1 MAWFYLFIAS
11 FGEIFGVTSI
21 HLFLNTKTWRWLFS
35 VIVVFSFGFYFLA
48 LALREI
54 PLGPASAVWPGIG
67 ATGAVL
73 AGIICFGEQ
82 ATVGRRI
89 CLTCCIVGAAGLKL
103 LS

>member
-21 HLFLNTKTWRWLFS
+21 NLFLNTKKWRWLFS

-48 LALREI
+48 LAMREI
-54 PLGPASAVWPGIG
+54 FLGTAYAVWTGIG
-67 ATGAVL
+67 ATGTVL
-73 AGIICFGEQ
+73 AGIIFFGEK
-82 ATVGRRI
+82 ASLGRMI
-89 CLTCCIVGAAGLKL
+89 FLTCIIIGAAGLKL